1 MNDIRP
7 DNEAPQQAP
16 EQSPAPASVPASGQA
31 SGRPRRRIWLWL
43 RAGLLVLAAPVLMA
57 MIAAVL
63 LIGRE
68 VTAPSWIVRDVEARA
83 AEVLGGG
90 SLGFGELKV
99 TVGTDLHPRLVLR
112 NAVLR
117 DADGAKIAE
126 VPRIEGLV
134 SPRGILQGRLLAQR
148 VDLRG
153 AQISVRRSKDGT
165 VAFAFD
171 QSGQNIAAAD
181 GFLGLLDLVD
191 QTFEAAALE
200 ALEEVRA
207 TGLIINYSDARA
219 GRSWVVDGGR
229 IGLDLRGDALALRA
243 DIALL
248 SGRSFVTTAELTYDS
263 LRGSRT
269 AELGV
274 TITDAAAPDI
284 ASQAPVLAFLGVLDA
299 PISGAMRSRL
309 DEDGALASLSATL
322 QIGEGEL
329 QPNSATRPIPFKSA
343 QTYLTYDPLAEALT
357 FDLIEIDSA
366 LGRVAGTAQTHLR
379 DYRNGW
385 PASLLGQIE
394 LTDVAVEE
402 SEFFPQSVVV
412 PHANVGFRLNLTP
425 FTLDIGEA
433 VIQTGGAE
441 APVPLSVSGQV
452 RAGADGWS
460 VALDVAA
467 DEVETRD
474 VLSLW
479 PEGAA
484 PGTRGWL
491 DDNIQQGVL
500 RDVAVA
506 YRGAADAPTV
516 FAMTMEYV
524 DATVGFMRTMPPI
537 ENARGTMS
545 LVDGRYALTVDE
557 GHVAAPQGGR
567 INMAGSTMVIPKT
580 GQRAPAVFDLS
591 LSGRLTAMMAILRLP
606 PFNVLADSDLPV
618 SFAQGQ
624 AQVDVLIET
633 PLGRDVAPDERTWQA
648 TASLRNL
655 RSEVLVP
662 GQVLT
667 ASTAEVRVDA
677 DSLVVRGPARVGEVA
692 GRATFSRALGA
703 GSQGTSRLEAEVTIG
718 PDFLRTFN
726 ITLPRGM
733 VTGEGPARL
742 TLDLADP
749 ARPDFTLTSD
759 LRGIGLNLPSVGY
772 AKARGASGNLR
783 VTGHLGDS
791 PSIDRLSISAP
802 GLETDGRVTLS
813 PGGGLARAAFDRV
826 RLGGWLD
833 APVVLIG
840 RGPGRAA
847 EVQVAGGSLDLR
859 SARFGGQGGGG
870 GGNGGP
876 LDVALDR
883 LRVTDAIYLDNFRGQ
898 FTSAGGLQGTF
909 EGLVNGGAP
918 VSGTMVPANGGS
930 AVRIQSGDA
939 GALLRATG
947 LLRGALGGRMEMTL
961 VPTGAEGTYDGVV
974 AGRDLRVRDAPAL
987 ASLLDAVSIVGLL
1000 TQLDG
1005 QGLMFSDVDAQFR
1018 LTPDR
1023 VILTQSSA
1031 VGPSIGLSLDGF
1043 INQGAGTI
1051 DLQGVVSPVYLLNGL
1066 GAVLTRRGEGLI
1078 GFNFNLTG
1086 AVDSPQVSVN
1096 PLSALT
1102 PGMFREIFRRP
1113 PPQVGQ

>member
-7 DNEAPQQAP
+7 DNDTPQQEP
-16 EQSPAPASVPASGQA
+16 GQSPAQASVQA
-31 SGRPRRRIWLWL
+31 APRPRRRIWPWV
-43 RAGLLVLAAPVLMA
+43 RAGLLVLAAPLVMA
-57 MIAAVL
+57 MIVAVL

-83 AEVLGGG
+83 AEVLAGG

-99 TVGTDLHPRLVLR
+99 TIGTDLHPRLVLR

-153 AQISVRRSKDGT
+153 AQIAVRRSKDGR

-171 QSGQNIAAAD
+171 QSGQNVAAAD
-181 GFLGLLDLVD
+181 GFLGLLDEVD
-191 QTFEAAALE
+191 QAFETAALE

-229 IGLDLRGDALALRA
+229 IGLDLRDEALALRA

-263 LRGSRT
+263 PRGSRT
-269 AELGV
+269 ADLGV

-329 QPNSATRPIPFKSA
+329 QPNSATTPIPFKSA
-343 QTYLTYDPLAEALT
+343 QTYLTYDPLAESLT

-379 DYRNGW
+379 EYRNGW
-385 PASLLGQIE
+385 PASLLGQVE

-412 PHANVGFRLNLTP
+412 PQANVGFRLNLTP

-441 APVPLSVSGQV
+441 APVPLSLSGQV
-452 RAGADGWS
+452 RAGAEGWS
-460 VALDVAA
+460 VALDVSA

-484 PGTRGWL
+484 AGTRRWL
-491 DDNIQQGVL
+491 DDNIQRGVL

-506 YRGAADAPTV
+506 YRGAADAQTV

-537 ENARGTMS
+537 EDARGTMS
-545 LVDGRYALTVDE
+545 LVNGRYALTVDE

-567 INMAGSTMVIPKT
+567 INMAGSTMVIPQT

-624 AQVDVLIET
+624 ANVDVLIET
-633 PLGRDVAPDERTWQA
+633 PLGRDVAADERTWQA

-677 DSLVVRGPARVGEVA
+677 DSLVVRGPARVGDVA
-692 GRATFSRALGA
+692 GRVTFSRALGA
-703 GSQGTSRLEAEVTIG
+703 GSQGTSRLEADVTIG

-726 ITLPRGM
+726 INLPRGM
-733 VTGEGPARL
+733 VSGEGPARL
-742 TLDLADP
+742 ILDLADP

-772 AKARGASGNLR
+772 AKARSASGNLR
-783 VTGHLGDS
+783 VTGQLGDN
-791 PSIDRLSISAP
+791 PRIDGLSISAP
-802 GLETDGRVTLS
+802 GLDTDGRVTLAA
-813 PGGGLARAAFDRV
+813 GGGLERAAFDRV

-859 SARFGGQGGGG
+859 SARFGGQGGRGD
-870 GGNGGP
+870 GGP

-883 LRVTDAIYLDNFRGQ
+883 LRVTDDIYLDNFRGQ
-898 FTSAGGLQGTF
+898 FTPAGGLQGTF
-909 EGLVNGGAP
+909 EGLVNGSAP

-987 ASLLDAVSIVGLL
+987 ASLLDAISIVGLL

-1005 QGLMFSDVDAQFR
+1005 QGLMFSDVDAEFR
-1018 LTPDR
+1018 LTPER
-1023 VILTQSSA
+1023 VIITQSSA

-1043 INQGAGTI
+1043 VNQGAGTI

-1086 AVDSPQVSVN
+1086 AVDSPQVFVN